1 MRSAFIILCL
11 SFALSLRAQHRAEFT
26 TSIASN
32 LNQSI
37 IQQWLHHN
45 SAALKT
51 VYGGLPNKPFQ
62 IRVQGTHWSW
72 ENVPGGRVS
81 RGNINTIHFTV
92 NTRASLQD
100 LKSDWTAYHEF
111 SHLLLPYRG
120 WGDLWFSEGLASY
133 YQNVIQARSGQIT
146 AQQAWQK
153 IVAGFA
159 RGRRSNPA
167 PHLPL
172 HDVSAQLR
180 RNHAYYRVYWSG
192 AWYFLTADIRLR
204 AKGQNKS
211 LDGALLHLDNCCA
224 KRTMSARQLAV
235 EMDRY
240 AQSEIFVPLFER
252 IRNSKTMPFRAAF
265 LQDLGLHA
273 TQGTY
278 LPRGGKYVKLR
289 DAIMATG
296 E

>member
-62 IRVQGTHWSW
+62 IRVQGAHWSW

-172 HDVSAQLR
+172 Q
-180 RNHAYYRVYWSG
+180 
-192 AWYFLTADIRLR
+192 
-204 AKGQNKS
+204 
-211 LDGALLHLDNCCA
+211 
-224 KRTMSARQLAV
+224 MSAN
-235 EMDRY
+235 
-240 AQSEIFVPLFER
+240 
-252 IRNSKTMPFRAAF
+252 NSA
-265 LQDLGLHA
+265 
-273 TQGTY
+273 
-278 LPRGGKYVKLR
+278 
-289 DAIMATG
+289 AIMPTTG
-296 E
+296 CTGAAPGTFSQPTFVCAPKGRTKAWMVLFCTWTTAVLSEV